1 MKTAICPISD
11 KRINE
16 NTARGNAFLTV
27 LLLTAYVLTSN
38 LLIPA
43 FLFADFLLRSSDL
56 SKYSPFAFISAKINQ
71 WLKIK
76 PKYINAGPKVFSARI
91 GVVFSLS
98 VLISSLLGWK
108 TSVLIFSVI
117 FGICAFLEAVF
128 AFCVACKVYPFVYR
142 LYFKPEIY
150 RQ

>member
-43 FLFADFLLRSSDL
+43 FLFADFLLRSSEL
-56 SKYSPFAFISAKINQ
+56 SK
-71 WLKIK
+71 
-76 PKYINAGPKVFSARI
+76 
-91 GVVFSLS
+91 
-98 VLISSLLGWK
+98 
-108 TSVLIFSVI
+108 
-117 FGICAFLEAVF
+117 
-128 AFCVACKVYPFVYR
+128 
-142 LYFKPEIY
+142 
-150 RQ
+150 